1 MKNSTVLLFTERKFS
16 DAFLPVKKKKKSV
29 GGGIVTMRGQ
39 GECNG
44 HSIIMLVGCVN

>member
-16 DAFLPVKKKKKSV
+16 DAFSPVKKKSV